1 VPAILARRA
10 GRPAATGIELIEVTG
25 RPLYATER

>member
-1 VPAILARRA
+1 VAAILARRA
-10 GRPAATGIELIEVTG
+10 VRPAAAGIELIEVTG